1 MEDYISITSFSHHPF
16 YSQFVLEV
24 QDNWAMQSSY
34 NLPLDEFM
42 NVMEQ
47 AIMKGYTFGWGAD
60 VSEKGFGYRDALAIV
75 PEDESTIQKSGKD
88 SKRFNDAGAIRISN
102 AFVSPV
108 KERNI
113 TQEDRQI
120 AFDNQETTD
129 DHGMHVTGLVEDQKG
144 TKYFIVK
151 NSWGESNDRD
161 GYFFASF
168 PYVKYKTL
176 NIQVHKDVL
185 SKDLKKKLGIK

>member
-1 MEDYISITSFSHHPF
+1 
-16 YSQFVLEV
+16 
-24 QDNWAMQSSY
+24 MQSSY

-47 AIMKGYTFGWGAD
+47 AIMNGYTFGWGAD